1 MNSPDSQEHPVQH
14 VKRQPLHRQV
24 QEAIKSYILTNE
36 LSPGDQLPAEGQL
49 SELLGISRNSVREG
63 VKALEVQ
70 GIVEA
75 RVGAG
80 LFVSAFSF
88 DPILD
93 NLPYSLLVGFESVSH
108 LLHLR
113 EVLDLGAVDQM
124 TRHVTPNQLATLDA
138 ILDQWRFDAGR
149 DVYPAE
155 LDREFRLQLY
165 SEIDNPLLQKLSSL
179 FWDVVQRA
187 NEWTSVPDQIGPT
200 EALHLHEQIL
210 EALRGRDRAALRDAI
225 GHHYP
230 GIWSKLDGSHDA
242 VS

>member
-1 MNSPDSQEHPVQH
+1 LSSPSQPEHSLQH

-80 LFVSAFSF
+80 LFVSSFSF

-93 NLPYSLLVGFESVSH
+93 NLPYSLLLDYESVSH

-113 EVLDLGAVDQM
+113 EILDLGAVDQIIQ
-124 TRHVTPNQLATLDA
+124 HVTPDQLAALGATV
-138 ILDQWRFDAGR
+138 DQWQTAASQGM
-149 DVYPAE
+149 YPAE
-155 LDREFRLQLY
+155 LDREFHQQLY
-165 SEIDNPLLQKLSSL
+165 SELDNPLLQKLSSL

-187 NEWTSVPDQIGPT
+187 NEGAKFPDQQEPT
-200 EALHLHEQIL
+200 GTLHLHEQIL
-210 EALRGRDRAALRDAI
+210 EALRSRDPAALRDAI

-230 GIWSKLDGSHDA
+230 GIWSRLD
-242 VS
+242 